1 VLTNG
6 RRCTKFFLKLLF
18 LVEKQKRNIVKGG
31 KMKRNKKTNSP
42 QLDNEEKM
50 LLSSF
55 ENDEWKSVKNL
66 KKEKVSARKT
76 ATKTLRKDVRINIR
90 LASSDI
96 SAIKQIAAYEGLPY
110 QTLIASVLHKYA
122 AGHLR

>member
-1 VLTNG
+1 MKKNKQTDSN
-6 RRCTKFFLKLLF
+6 KLDL
-18 LVEKQKRNIVKGG
+18 
-31 KMKRNKKTNSP
+31 
-42 QLDNEEKM
+42 EEKM

-66 KKEKVSARKT
+66 KKEKLCARKT
-76 ATKTLRKDVRINIR
+76 VVKTLRKDVRINIR
-90 LASSDI
+90 LTSSDVY
-96 SAIKQIAAYEGLPY
+96 SIKQIAAYEGLPY